1 MAESY
6 KGRFDFS
13 ALFNEHGTYEDTF
26 LDEII
31 EGVKELERQSN
42 ITNEI
47 TNIAKDSVSSEILIS
62 TSQAYIILDK
72 LKKLVM
78 RIRKHQ
84 RHSVETGEFLSIA
97 KTLRDSRK
105 FDNKFYE
112 LTENLSVKINGI
124 VIYGI
129 DNMIE
134 AYENGA
140 EKVGKIKYIPS
151 ESDLT

>member
-1 MAESY
+1 MARITQNGFE
-6 KGRFDFS
+6 FDID
-13 ALFNEHGTYEDTF
+13 FNEIIKNNLEEVIEEAKKLDLED
-26 LDEII
+26 
-31 EGVKELERQSN
+31 N
-42 ITNEI
+42 TNEI

-84 RHSVETGEFLSIA
+84 RHTIDTGEFLSIA

-105 FDNKFYE
+105 LDNKFYE
-112 LTENLSVKINGI
+112 LTENLSVKIDGT

-140 EKVGKIKYIPS
+140 EKVGKIKYISS
-151 ESDLT
+151 EADLS

>member
-6 KGRFDFS
+6 KGRIEID
-13 ALFNEHGTYEDTF
+13 
-26 LDEII
+26 II
-31 EGVKELERQSN
+31 ELLKSIDTQKFLEQLKQMDENNEDLNTIGVSSNSESN
-42 ITNEI
+42 IES
-47 TNIAKDSVSSEILIS
+47 NISYQQV
-62 TSQAYIILDK
+62 YIILDK

-84 RHSVETGEFLSIA
+84 RHTIDTGEFLSIA

-105 FDNKFYE
+105 LDNKFYE
-112 LTENLSVKINGI
+112 LTENLSVKIDGT

>member
-31 EGVKELERQSN
+31 EGVKELEIQSN
-42 ITNEI
+42 ITNDVKSADNLHIINEENWGEAHEI
-47 TNIAKDSVSSEILIS
+47 YSNF
-62 TSQAYIILDK
+62 
-72 LKKLVM
+72 KKLVE
-78 RIRKHQ
+78 RIKKHQ

>member
-1 MAESY
+1 MAERH
-6 KGRFDFS
+6 KGRIEID
-13 ALFNEHGTYEDTF
+13 
-26 LDEII
+26 II
-31 EGVKELERQSN
+31 ELLKSIDTQKFLEQLKQMDENNEDLNTIGVSSNSESN
-42 ITNEI
+42 IES
-47 TNIAKDSVSSEILIS
+47 NISYQ
-62 TSQAYIILDK
+62 QAYIILDK

-84 RHSVETGEFLSIA
+84 RHTIDTGEFLSIA

-105 FDNKFYE
+105 LDNKFYE

>member
-1 MAESY
+1 MARITQNGFE
-6 KGRFDFS
+6 FDID
-13 ALFNEHGTYEDTF
+13 FNEIIKNNLEEVIEEAKKLDLED
-26 LDEII
+26 
-31 EGVKELERQSN
+31 N
-42 ITNEI
+42 TNEI

-84 RHSVETGEFLSIA
+84 RHTIDTGEFLSIA

-105 FDNKFYE
+105 LDNKFYE

>member
-42 ITNEI
+42 ITNDVKSADNLHI
-47 TNIAKDSVSSEILIS
+47 TNEENWCEAHEIYS
-62 TSQAYIILDK
+62 NF
-72 LKKLVM
+72 KKLVE
-78 RIRKHQ
+78 RIKNHQ

-112 LTENLSVKINGI
+112 LTENLSVKIDGT